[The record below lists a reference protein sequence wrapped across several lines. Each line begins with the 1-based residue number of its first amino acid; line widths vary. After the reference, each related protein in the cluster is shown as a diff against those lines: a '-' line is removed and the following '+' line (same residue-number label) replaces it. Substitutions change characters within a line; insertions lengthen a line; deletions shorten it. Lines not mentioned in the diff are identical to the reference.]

1 MSKIPVENIVNSL
14 LDELNPKQRKVAVE
28 RFGLESGERNTLQ
41 SIGDK
46 LGITRERVR
55 QIENHIAAKLK
66 PLALEKSALVFDFS
80 KEHLVASGGFR
91 EDQAFIND
99 LINHF
104 KADIPNAYN
113 KIKFLFLIGEYPH
126 YHEEDDQ
133 FRGFW
138 YADQAA
144 QTKFLKLID
153 KLSGLFEK
161 YDKDRF
167 LSEKIHLNHLND
179 FNALHAFSIFKNV
192 GFNTFGDFGLLEW
205 PEIDPRTIR
214 DKIYLILKKKE
225 QALHFTDIAKSID
238 SLNLNSAKKGTHP
251 QTVHNELIKD
261 DRFVLVGRGLYGL
274 REHGYEPGT
283 VKEIITKV
291 LKANGPLTGE
301 EIVNLVNEKKF
312 FKKQTILAN
321 LQNRQNFKRLPDN
334 RYQLKK

>member
-1 MSKIPVENIVNSL
+1 MNKVQIENIINDL
-14 LDELNPKQRKVAVE
+14 LDELNPKQRKVAIE
-28 RFGLESGERNTLQ
+28 RFGLQTGERNTLQ

-66 PLALEKSALVFDFS
+66 PLALEKSGPVFDFS
-80 KEHLVASGGFR
+80 REHLLAVGGFR
-91 EDQAFIND
+91 EDRAFIGD
-99 LINHF
+99 LINYL
-104 KADIPNAYN
+104 KADTPNAYR

-126 YHEEDDQ
+126 YHEEDDR

-138 YADQAA
+138 YADQNAHNR
-144 QTKFLKLID
+144 FFRLIEKLI
-153 KLSGLFEK
+153 GLFDK
-161 YDKDRF
+161 YEKDRF
-167 LSEKIHLNHLND
+167 LSEKVHLSHLND
-179 FNALHAFSIFKNV
+179 FNSIHAFSIFKNV
-192 GFNTFGDFGLLEW
+192 GFNTFGDFGLLKW
-205 PEIDPRTIR
+205 PEINPRTIR

-225 QALHFTDIAKSID
+225 QAMHFTDIAKSID
-238 SLNLNSAKKGTHP
+238 FLNLNKKNTHP
-251 QTVHNELIKD
+251 QTVHNALIKD

-283 VKEIITKV
+283 VKEIVTKV
-291 LKANGPLTGE
+291 LRANGPLTGE
-301 EIVNLVNEKKF
+301 EIVNLVNAKKF